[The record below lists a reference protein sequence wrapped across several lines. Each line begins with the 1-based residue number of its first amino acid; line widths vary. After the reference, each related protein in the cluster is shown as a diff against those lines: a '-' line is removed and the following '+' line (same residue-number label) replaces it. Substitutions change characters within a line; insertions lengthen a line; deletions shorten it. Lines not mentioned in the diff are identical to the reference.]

1 MEVKQPAWTP
11 QRWARTAFVL
21 LVVALIVPLVVRS
34 LVSTHDAGPT
44 VQIVAIDGTINELTL
59 AQMRSGTVFTREGRY
74 QNQFGNWRDEG
85 VYSGVLLSELLPP
98 GEYASVEAIA
108 EDGYRLQLERGRIED
123 PAFPLVLA
131 FAFNGVT
138 VPDWEDGFRIAVLP
152 ESGEVSNAGYGTT
165 SAGSYWIKQVVRLVL
180 HP

>member
-1 MEVKQPAWTP
+1 MELKLPALTP
-11 QRWARTAFVL
+11 QQWTRVAFVL
-21 LVVALIVPLVVRS
+21 LIVALIVPLGVRS
-34 LVSTHDAGPT
+34 LISVNEAGPI
-44 VQIVAIDGTINELTL
+44 VQIIAVDGTVNELSL
-59 AQMRSGTVFTREGRY
+59 AQMRSGHVITRQGRY

-98 GEYASVEAIA
+98 GEYAFVEAVA
-108 EDGYRLQLERGRIED
+108 DDGYCLQLERGWIED

-152 ESGEVSNAGYGTT
+152 KSGEVSNADYGTA
-165 SAGSYWIKQVVRLVL
+165 SAGSIWVKQVVQLVVL
-180 HP
+180 P